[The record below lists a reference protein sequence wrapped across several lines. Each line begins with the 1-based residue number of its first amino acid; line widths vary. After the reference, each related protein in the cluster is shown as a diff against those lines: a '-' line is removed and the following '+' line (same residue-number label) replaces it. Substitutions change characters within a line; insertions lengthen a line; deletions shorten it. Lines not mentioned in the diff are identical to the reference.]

1 MKKLYKIIL
10 PPFSAFFIF
19 WVLIKLR
26 PLAKH
31 IGGLPDIGN
40 ETLYGLMDYF
50 KLFTPL
56 LFVTAL
62 LTQLLIIIPLWRKIL
77 SRAHRLMNI
86 LIFVCSITTILS
98 AVISYLIWDKATGK
112 VHLMVIFL
120 FMAAVQAVYWLINFS
135 VLYWIDKK
143 EYDSPPA
150 TLDTKKEA

>member
-1 MKKLYKIIL
+1 MKKLLKIIL
-10 PPFSAFFIF
+10 PPLTAFFIF

-56 LFVTAL
+56 LFITAL
-62 LTQLLIIIPLWRKIL
+62 LTQLLIIVPLWRKIL

-86 LIFVCSITTILS
+86 MIFVCVVTTILS
-98 AVISYLIWDKATGK
+98 AIVSYLIWDRATGAG
-112 VHLMVIFL
+112 HLFIIFL
-120 FMAAVQAVYWLINFS
+120 FMATVQAFYWFVDFG
-135 VLYWIDKK
+135 VLYW
-143 EYDSPPA
+143 
-150 TLDTKKEA
+150 LDRGEFNIPSQNN

>member
-1 MKKLYKIIL
+1 MKKLLKIIL
-10 PPFSAFFIF
+10 PPLTAFFIF
-19 WVLIKLR
+19 WIFIRFR

-56 LFVTAL
+56 LFLTAL

-77 SRAHRLMNI
+77 SKAHHLMHI
-86 LIFVCSITTILS
+86 MSFVCSVTTVLS
-98 AVISYLIWDKATGK
+98 AIISYVIWDNATG
-112 VHLMVIFL
+112 VGHLFVIFL

-135 VLYWIDKK
+135 VLYWMDKK
-143 EYDSPPA
+143 EYDTPP
-150 TLDTKKEA
+150 TLQATKKEA

>member
-10 PPFSAFFIF
+10 PPLAAFFIF
-19 WVLIKLR
+19 WMLIKFR

-56 LFVTAL
+56 LFLTAL
-62 LTQLLIIIPLWRKIL
+62 LTQLLIIVPLWRKIL

-86 LIFVCSITTILS
+86 LIFVCVVTTLLS
-98 AVISYLIWDKATGK
+98 GIVSYIIWDKATGSG
-112 VHLMVIFL
+112 HLFVIFL
-120 FMAAVQAVYWLINFS
+120 FMAAVQAFYWLIDFL
-135 VLYWIDKK
+135 VLYWIDRD
-143 EYDSPPA
+143 EFTFA
-150 TLDTKKEA
+150 E